1 MLRAVFNSVTIEDRL
16 AAPGDKW
23 HKDPED
29 VIPLWLA
36 DTDFPLCPELKQ
48 SLHDA
53 IDAGITVYGKDIDAR
68 KAMSAKIKKVNNIEI
83 PPEQILLTQGVSPI
97 MWLAIRHACK
107 PGDEVILTN
116 PMYHPFLK
124 SVTVTQTEPVYW
136 NLEFEEGYRFD
147 LERLKQCISP
157 KSKLLFVCNPHNP
170 TGRAMTKEEL
180 KGIADIAVDH
190 KIYVM
195 VDELHEDIIFDGRKH
210 ISLASLGPE
219 ISDLTVS
226 GWGYSKTWSIPGL
239 QSGYLGCT
247 NPNMF
252 KSLVKIANGVMR
264 GTNTFSQWVAPLL
277 SSGELD
283 YWVKAM
289 NKHLETIRDLVSK
302 RLVEMGDISV
312 PNLEATY
319 LMFPK
324 WNYGLSSTE
333 LDKIIGDEGKV
344 RLALG
349 TKFGSKGEGHMRI
362 LTATSEGI
370 MNEALDRIEKVM
382 PKIEKMKK

>member
-1 MLRAVFNSVTIEDRL
+1 MLKDVFNSATIEARL

-53 IDAGITVYGKDIDAR
+53 IDAGITVYGKDLDAR
-68 KAMSAKIKKVNNIEI
+68 KAMSAKIKRVNNIEI

-107 PGDEVILTN
+107 LGDEVILTN
-116 PMYHPFLK
+116 PMYHPFLQ
-124 SVTVTQTEPVYW
+124 SVNVTQTAPVYW
-136 NLEFEEGYRFD
+136 NLELDEGYTFD

-190 KIYVM
+190 NLYVM
-195 VDELHEDIIFDGRKH
+195 VDELHEDIIYDGRKH

-252 KSLVKIANGVMR
+252 KNLKNLSQRIMR
-264 GTNTFSQWVAPLL
+264 GTNTFSQWITPLL

-289 NKHLETIRDLVSK
+289 NKHLEKIRDLVTK

-312 PNLEATY
+312 PKLEATY

-324 WNYGLSSTE
+324 WNYGIPSTE
-333 LDKIIGDEGKV
+333 LDKIFADEGKV
-344 RLALG
+344 RLGFG

-382 PKIEKMKK
+382 PKLEKMKK